1 MDLGKKRHA
10 KMKKLHD
17 INWLTRSDHQK
28 IGNDTTPIPEPSA
41 ARSAP
46 AGVGTRKIGEML
58 TGFSTKP
65 VIGRPMQKRTDIATA
80 PPTARDSRWMQAP
93 VSRPSVEEKKS
104 ALRSATA
111 IRIKSMPDTPPMKN
125 EIDTTGSVAD
135 NAEHRW
141 ISKHINDQAT

>member
-28 IGNDTTPIPEPSA
+28 IGSDTTPMPEPSA
-41 ARSAP
+41 AISAP

-65 VIGRPMQKRTDIATA
+65 IIGRPMQKRTDIATA

-104 ALRSATA
+104 ALRSAIA
-111 IRIKSMPDTPPMKN
+111 IRIKTLPVMS
-125 EIDTTGSVAD
+125 ISFFIGGVA
-135 NAEHRW
+135 NKA
-141 ISKHINDQAT
+141 